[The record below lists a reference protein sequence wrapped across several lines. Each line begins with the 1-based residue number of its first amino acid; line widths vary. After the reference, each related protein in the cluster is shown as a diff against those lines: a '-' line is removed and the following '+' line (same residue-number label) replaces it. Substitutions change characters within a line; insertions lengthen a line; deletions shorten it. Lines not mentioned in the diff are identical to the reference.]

1 MDGQKGCNVH
11 SSISH
16 FLIKVCILLGNTQ
29 ETNVLVMKVKM
40 LSFYWDVNFLF
51 GYDKPNIMK
60 LENVTFCG
68 KTYTNVPLNGLFHL
82 IRKSPFPLHH
92 IPVLANH
99 CNYC

>member
-16 FLIKVCILLGNTQ
+16 FLIKVYILLGNTQ

-68 KTYTNVPLNGLFHL
+68 KTYTNVSIERSFSLNTKVSFSIALYSSLG
-82 IRKSPFPLHH
+82 
-92 IPVLANH
+92 
-99 CNYC
+99 

>member
-1 MDGQKGCNVH
+1 MDGQKGRNVH

-16 FLIKVCILLGNTQ
+16 FLIKVYILLGNTQ
-29 ETNVLVMKVKM
+29 ETNVLVMKVKI

-68 KTYTNVPLNGLFHL
+68 KTYTNVSIERSFSLNTKVSFSIAPYSSLG
-82 IRKSPFPLHH
+82 
-92 IPVLANH
+92 
-99 CNYC
+99 

>member
-16 FLIKVCILLGNTQ
+16 FLIKVYILLGNTQ

-68 KTYTNVPLNGLFHL
+68 KTYTNVSIERSFSLNTKVSFSSLG
-82 IRKSPFPLHH
+82 
-92 IPVLANH
+92 
-99 CNYC
+99 

>member
-16 FLIKVCILLGNTQ
+16 FLIKVYILLGNTQ
-29 ETNVLVMKVKM
+29 ETNVLVMKVKI

-51 GYDKPNIMK
+51 GYDKANIMK

-68 KTYTNVPLNGLFHL
+68 KTYTNVSIERSFSLNTKVSFS
-82 IRKSPFPLHH
+82 I
-92 IPVLANH
+92 IPYSSLG
-99 CNYC
+99 

>member
-11 SSISH
+11 GSISH
-16 FLIKVCILLGNTQ
+16 FLIKVYILLGNTQ

-68 KTYTNVPLNGLFHL
+68 KTYTNVSIERSFSLNTKVSFSIAPYSSLG
-82 IRKSPFPLHH
+82 
-92 IPVLANH
+92 
-99 CNYC
+99 

>member
-16 FLIKVCILLGNTQ
+16 FLIKVYILLGNTQ

-40 LSFYWDVNFLF
+40 LSLYWDVNFLF
-51 GYDKPNIMK
+51 VYDKPNIMK

-68 KTYTNVPLNGLFHL
+68 KTYTNVSIEPSFSLNTKVSFSIAPYSSLG
-82 IRKSPFPLHH
+82 
-92 IPVLANH
+92 
-99 CNYC
+99 

>member
-16 FLIKVCILLGNTQ
+16 FLIKVYILLGNTQ

-40 LSFYWDVNFLF
+40 SFYWDVNFLF

-68 KTYTNVPLNGLFHL
+68 KTYTNVSIERSFSLNTKVSFSIAPYSSLG
-82 IRKSPFPLHH
+82 
-92 IPVLANH
+92 
-99 CNYC
+99 

>member
-16 FLIKVCILLGNTQ
+16 FLIKVYILLGNTQ

-40 LSFYWDVNFLF
+40 LSFYWDINFLF

-68 KTYTNVPLNGLFHL
+68 KTYTNVSIERSFSLNTKVSFFIG
-82 IRKSPFPLHH
+82 
-92 IPVLANH
+92 
-99 CNYC
+99 

>member
-16 FLIKVCILLGNTQ
+16 FLIKVYILLGNTQ

-68 KTYTNVPLNGLFHL
+68 KTYTNVSIERSFSLNT
-82 IRKSPFPLHH
+82 K
-92 IPVLANH
+92 V
-99 CNYC
+99 YCRILSQ